1 MANFQHLK
9 ASRTQILDTFP
20 VKSFGNDGDIVIS
33 RVSGRGVF
41 VCIKAGGIWYA
52 ANQMQ
57 ELGRVGKST
66 VKELTASKLTI
77 QNIVNTQTNIDNYAV
92 SDLGNIKYKTGKQ
105 VVNDLPLPFKNISYK
120 SAYCSLEQYSDKE
133 TCEANGG
140 TWYYS
145 ENDTHDSISS
155 TAENQLLTIGQMH
168 NSVDAEPTLLYDG
181 SVLEIKRNTNFDDN
195 WQTATVNSVLKLSYS
210 PTVSSQLG
218 TDSNGYLRIT
228 ASNTV
233 LSGTLEISTIA
244 EVGSDTDKFL
254 MSDSGV
260 VKFVTGANLR
270 SYIGAGTGD
279 GDITGVSITTDTG
292 AGSKAEDTAGSA
304 DFSILG
310 SNGVGVTN
318 SGTTITAVAV
328 PAEIDHD
335 SLNNFDANEHFTQA
349 NITTVGTIGTG
360 VWQGTAI
367 AHAYIGADAIE
378 GDNIADDAVNSEHY
392 TDGSIDT
399 AHIADDQV
407 TYAKIQNM
415 TDARMLGN
423 NAGSD
428 GVITEMTKANVLTFL
443 NVADG
448 AGVAP
453 TNYVTN
459 DADDTMVGTL
469 TIDKNSTATTTANT
483 YGALVDFDH
492 TGICAGGQTI
502 NNRAFTTVL
511 NTNSPTHVG
520 TLNNFGIVN
529 SVVSGTSGTQNNYGI
544 YNTVV
549 SGDSQI
555 GIYQNV
561 SDGGT
566 DLKLVSSANTGDY
579 FTLATTANGATALA
593 TVDADGTS
601 ANFTAD
607 IGGSLTIEAATTVGI
622 EAEGS
627 DLTLTSARDTNVD
640 SGRYIGLDANSAIWY
655 FNKAGSTIAMVKES
669 SFNLKESA
677 DAVADTAGYGQLWVH
692 DDTPNNLYFTDDTG
706 QDIAITNNGSVNAPK
721 AKTYLDWYYYFAS
734 LSSNDTFYV
743 ALHHDEFGV
752 TNSLNTN
759 ISDYND
765 TTAEDMW
772 RVLRYAGRRI
782 PYTGDVTKFMV
793 SVESTGASA
802 DSDVEVGVWVASKPT
817 LDSELAS
824 TTNMTIDNL
833 GYMTFDFSSASR
845 FLHKELTSFNA
856 TSVNQGDFM
865 FVTVKKT
872 VGTDGTSFN
881 IHSTVTMDI
890 D

>member
-120 SAYCSLEQYSDKE
+120 SSYCSLEQYSDKE

-181 SVLEIKRNTNFDDN
+181 SVLEIKRNTNFDVN

-244 EVGSDTDKFL
+244 EVGSDKDKFL

-260 VKFVTGANLR
+260 VKFVTGANLG

-483 YGALVDFDH
+483 YGALVD
-492 TGICAGGQTI
+492 
-502 NNRAFTTVL
+502 
-511 NTNSPTHVG
+511 
-520 TLNNFGIVN
+520 
-529 SVVSGTSGTQNNYGI
+529 
-544 YNTVV
+544 
-549 SGDSQI
+549 
-555 GIYQNV
+555 
-561 SDGGT
+561 
-566 DLKLVSSANTGDY
+566 
-579 FTLATTANGATALA
+579 
-593 TVDADGTS
+593 
-601 ANFTAD
+601 
-607 IGGSLTIEAATTVGI
+607 LTIEAFVLVGKLLTI
-622 EAEGS
+622 EH
-627 DLTLTSARDTNVD
+627 LLQ
-640 SGRYIGLDANSAIWY
+640 Y
-655 FNKAGSTIAMVKES
+655 
-669 SFNLKESA
+669 
-677 DAVADTAGYGQLWVH
+677 
-692 DDTPNNLYFTDDTG
+692 
-706 QDIAITNNGSVNAPK
+706 
-721 AKTYLDWYYYFAS
+721 
-734 LSSNDTFYV
+734 
-743 ALHHDEFGV
+743 
-752 TNSLNTN
+752 
-759 ISDYND
+759 
-765 TTAEDMW
+765 
-772 RVLRYAGRRI
+772 
-782 PYTGDVTKFMV
+782 
-793 SVESTGASA
+793 
-802 DSDVEVGVWVASKPT
+802 
-817 LDSELAS
+817 
-824 TTNMTIDNL
+824 
-833 GYMTFDFSSASR
+833 
-845 FLHKELTSFNA
+845 
-856 TSVNQGDFM
+856 
-865 FVTVKKT
+865 
-872 VGTDGTSFN
+872 
-881 IHSTVTMDI
+881 
-890 D
+890 